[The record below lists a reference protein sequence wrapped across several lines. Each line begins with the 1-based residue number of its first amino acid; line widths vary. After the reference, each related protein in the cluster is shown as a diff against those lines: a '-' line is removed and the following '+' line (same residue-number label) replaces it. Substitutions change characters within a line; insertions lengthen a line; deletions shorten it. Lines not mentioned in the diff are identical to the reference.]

1 VKVAFERVGWKS
13 FSTFPVL
20 FALIVGYLLSA
31 ALGIIDYSSI
41 REASVLGLPDFSL
54 PNFSA

>member
-1 VKVAFERVGWKS
+1 MLGGCYFYLCSRGIRE
-13 FSTFPVL
+13 
-20 FALIVGYLLSA
+20 GYLRTGWVEILFNPP
-31 ALGIIDYSSI
+31 GSI